1 MANRSTFQGY
11 VRTYGGQDKSSG
23 VAPGV
28 LVASEVITFLSSTA
42 TATAVSIGA
51 TVNANAPFI
60 LPAGAIPLN
69 FAVLSTSA
77 GGATT
82 TINLGT
88 AANSTGFAQNLV
100 SGAKGVNALTG
111 TLVVAAGLTANST
124 VVASVGSTAGTGN
137 VSGVFTYTFADG
149 TGQPGEVS
157 GTNGL

>member
-1 MANRSTFQGY
+1 MGKSTFQGY

-23 VAPGV
+23 VDPGV
-28 LVASEVITFLSSTA
+28 LIASTVITFLASTT
-42 TATAVSIGA
+42 TATAVSVGA
-51 TVNANAPFI
+51 TVNANASFI
-60 LPAGAIPLN
+60 LPQGAIPIS

-111 TLVVAAGLTANST
+111 ALVAATGITANAT
-124 VVASVGSTAGTGN
+124 VVGSVGSTAGTGN

-149 TGQPGEVS
+149 TGQPGEI
-157 GTNGL
+157 GPA

>member
-1 MANRSTFQGY
+1 MTDQMFQQKK
-11 VRTYGGQDKSSG
+11 R
-23 VAPGV
+23 
-28 LVASEVITFLSSTA
+28 LRI
-42 TATAVSIGA
+42 
-51 TVNANAPFI
+51 
-60 LPAGAIPLN
+60 
-69 FAVLSTSA
+69 AVLARIFSTSA

-82 TINLGT
+82 TINLGS

-111 TLVVAAGLTANST
+111 TLVVAAGVSANTT

>member
-28 LVASEVITFLSSTA
+28 LVASEVITFLASTT

-51 TVNANAPFI
+51 TVNANAPFV
-60 LPAGAIPLN
+60 LPQGAIPLN

-82 TINLGT
+82 TINLGS

-111 TLVVAAGLTANST
+111 TLVVAAGVSANTT

>member
-1 MANRSTFQGY
+1 MGTKSTFQGY

-28 LVASEVITFLSSTA
+28 LVASEVITFLASTT

-51 TVNANAPFI
+51 TVNSLVPFV
-60 LPAGAIPLN
+60 LPQGAIPLN

-82 TINLGT
+82 TINLGS
-88 AANSTGFAQNLV
+88 AANSTGIANNLV

-111 TLVVAAGLTANST
+111 TLVVGTGLTANTT
-124 VVASVGSTAGTGN
+124 VVGLVGSTAGTGN
-137 VSGVFTYTFADG
+137 VTGVITFTFADA
-149 TGQPGEVS
+149 TGKPGEE
-157 GTNGL
+157 TY

>member
-1 MANRSTFQGY
+1 MANKSTFQGY

-28 LVASEVITFLSSTA
+28 LVASEVITFLASTT
-42 TATAVSIGA
+42 TATAVSIGTA
-51 TVNANAPFI
+51 LNTNVPFV
-60 LPAGAIPLN
+60 LPQGAIPLN

-88 AANSTGFAQNLV
+88 TANSTGFANNLV

-111 TLVVAAGLTANST
+111 TLVVGAGITANST

-137 VSGVFTYTFADG
+137 VTGVITFTFADG
-149 TGQPGEVS
+149 TGKPGEES
-157 GTNGL
+157 TS